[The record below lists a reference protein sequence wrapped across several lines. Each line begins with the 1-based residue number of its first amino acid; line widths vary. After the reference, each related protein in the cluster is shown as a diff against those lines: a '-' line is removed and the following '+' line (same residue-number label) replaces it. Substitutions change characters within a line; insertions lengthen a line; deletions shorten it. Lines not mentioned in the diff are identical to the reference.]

1 MRAGVEANEMKG
13 TICVIIPFVVC
24 YISDFLSI

>member
-1 MRAGVEANEMKG
+1 MRAGLGANKMQG

-24 YISDFLSI
+24 YMSDFLSN

>member
-24 YISDFLSI
+24 YMSDLLSN

>member
-24 YISDFLSI
+24 YMSDFFK